1 MGETIHD
8 FINLDGSE
16 RIEERQGD
24 GALRNPLGHR
34 EVTGPVPEPLG
45 IVSLQMDRRK
55 VITAADARL
64 AKSLQDQ
71 VSVRTAVTV
80 GKPHDEHE
88 PAQAAFLD
96 GRRQN
101 NIFDCAQPLQIKGGN
116 SGSPR

>member
-8 FINLDGSE
+8 FINLGGSE

-55 VITAADARL
+55 VITATDARI
-64 AKSLQDQ
+64 AKFMQDQ
-71 VSVRTAVTV
+71 VPVRTAVNV
-80 GKPHDEHE
+80 GKTPNEQR
-88 PAQAAFLD
+88 PAQSTFPFRA
-96 GRRQN
+96 R
-101 NIFDCAQPLQIKGGN
+101 
-116 SGSPR
+116 